1 MPSEY
6 GPLLRDPLVVTVCGT
21 RFFLPYQPA
30 AVWTAAMA
38 CPEALASVLAGPED
52 RDRMADLVMD
62 HPNGLADLK
71 RESLRLLGDVTGRKW
86 WEAAR
91 LLNTSVSPETL
102 GRLVLAGVD
111 AWSRS
116 AGEWVAAVYA
126 LHVKG
131 QDEKGR
137 LRFDFSLSIPPA
149 DYEDEWDDGAVD
161 PEATMAALAQM
172 TGKRK

>member
-6 GPLLRDPLVVTVCGT
+6 GPLLRDPLTVTVAGV
-21 RFFLPYQPA
+21 RFLLPYRPA
-30 AVWTAAMA
+30 AVWTTAMA
-38 CPEALASVLAGPED
+38 CPEALASLLAEPAD
-52 RDRMADLVMD
+52 RDRMADLVLE
-62 HPNGLADLK
+62 HARGREDLK
-71 RESLRLLGDVTGRKW
+71 RESLRLLSEVTGRKW

-102 GRLVLAGVD
+102 GRLVLSGVD

-116 AGEWVAAVYA
+116 AGEWCAAVDA

-137 LRFDFSLSIPPA
+137 LRFDFSLSIPPP
-149 DYEDEWDDGAVD
+149 DYEDEWDDDGVD
-161 PEATMAALAQM
+161 PEAAMAAIAQM
-172 TGKRK
+172 TGKR

>member
-6 GPLLRDPLVVTVCGT
+6 GPLLRDPLTVHVAGI
-21 RFFLPYQPA
+21 RFTLPYRPA

-38 CPEALASVLAGPED
+38 HPETLASVLAEPAD
-52 RDRMADLVMD
+52 RDRMADLVLE
-62 HPNGLADLK
+62 HAGAHTELK
-71 RESLRLLGDVTGRKW
+71 QESLRLLSEVTGRKW

-111 AWSRS
+111 AWTRS
-116 AGEWVAAVYA
+116 AGEWCAAVYA

-137 LRFDFSLSIPPA
+137 IRFDFSLSIPPA
-149 DYEDEWDDGAVD
+149 DYEDEWDDGGMD
-161 PEATMAALAQM
+161 PEAAMAAVAQM
-172 TGKRK
+172 TGKK